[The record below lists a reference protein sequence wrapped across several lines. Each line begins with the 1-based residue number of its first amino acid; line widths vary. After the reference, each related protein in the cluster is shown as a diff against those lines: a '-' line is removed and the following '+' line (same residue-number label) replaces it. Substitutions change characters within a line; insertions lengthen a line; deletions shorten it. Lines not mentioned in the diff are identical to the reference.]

1 MRDSTIRGLRTFC
14 TAARHLSFK
23 AAAEELCITPSAVSH
38 QIKVL
43 EELVGMQL
51 FDRRTREVVLTEAGE
66 LLAGELS
73 PVLNRLD
80 AVVSKFVVSARARR
94 ILRITLP
101 PFFASEMF
109 VPRLSQFA
117 DQHNTIEI
125 RVETSEA
132 GTMHQVASDAS
143 VVLLASPP
151 NDTCAHALFPLS
163 LVPACSPELATALG
177 PTDAASLME
186 ATLIVHKSR
195 PNAWNDWFAQS
206 AQKLAD
212 RPHVIYL
219 DSMFAVARAAEEGV
233 GVALVPVPLSNSW
246 FESGALKRISNR
258 ELETPDTYYFVYRQ
272 DDESNADIQA
282 LRDWAIQS
290 FEGVE
295 SKSSVG

>member
-43 EELVGMQL
+43 EGLVGMQL
-51 FDRRTREVVLTEAGE
+51 FARRTREVALTEAGQV
-66 LLAGELS
+66 LAEELS
-73 PVLNRLD
+73 PVLNQLD

-109 VPRLSQFA
+109 VPRLSEFT
-117 DQHNTIEI
+117 DQHNAIEI

-143 VVLLASPP
+143 VVLLASAP

-163 LVPACSPELATALG
+163 LVPACSPKLAEALG
-177 PTDAASLME
+177 PIDSISLTDT
-186 ATLIVHKSR
+186 TLIVHKSR
-195 PNAWNDWFAQS
+195 PNAWNDWFAQC
-206 AQKLAD
+206 AEKLAD

-219 DSMFAVARAAEEGV
+219 DSMFAVARAAEEGL
-233 GVALVPVPLSNSW
+233 GIALVPVPLSNSW
-246 FESGALKRISNR
+246 FESGSLKRVSDR
-258 ELETPDTYYFVYRQ
+258 KLQTPDTYYFVYRR
-272 DDESNADIQA
+272 DDASNADIQA

-290 FEGVE
+290 FAGVE
-295 SKSSVG
+295 TKSSIG